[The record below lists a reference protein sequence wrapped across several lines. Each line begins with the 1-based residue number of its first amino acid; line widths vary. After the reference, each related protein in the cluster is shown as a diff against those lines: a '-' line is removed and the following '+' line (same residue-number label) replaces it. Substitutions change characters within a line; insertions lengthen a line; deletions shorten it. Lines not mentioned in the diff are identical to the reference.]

1 MFKNLPSLKAL
12 RSFEAAARHRSI
24 SKAAKELSLT
34 QGAVSYQVKRLESDV
49 GVKLFHRR
57 TRQIE
62 ITDAGFR
69 IYQII
74 HRQFRELDDEILR
87 IAPTGRASTLTVS
100 VSTYFVTRW
109 LSQRLGMFLNTN
121 PHITIRLQHSVND
134 PDFTVDEV
142 DLAIRWSDG
151 FWPNCENE
159 LLIGFP
165 MIVTCAPELL
175 SKGKSAVLLE
185 DVQNQT
191 LLRDQEGID
200 LWTEWLE
207 LAGLPKQNLNT
218 GPVIVDPNVRVQSA
232 VDGRGLIMGNEL
244 MRQELEEG
252 LLVEPFDIRLEGYG
266 YYLIFNESGFTRR
279 PVQVFVQWI
288 KDQAKTYADELGKSH
303 PDSGVRLG

>member
-24 SKAAKELSLT
+24 SKAAKELALT
-34 QGAVSYQVKRLESDV
+34 QGAVSYQVKRLESDI

-69 IYQII
+69 LYQII

-109 LSQRLGMFLNTN
+109 LSQRLGMFLNTY

-159 LLIGFP
+159 LLIGLP
-165 MIVTCAPELL
+165 MIVTCAPGLI
-175 SKGKSAVLLE
+175 SNGNSTTQLE

-200 LWTEWLE
+200 LWKEWLE
-207 LAGLPKQNLNT
+207 LAGLTTVNLNA

-232 VDGRGLIMGNEL
+232 VDGRGLVMGNEL

-266 YYLIFNESGFTRR
+266 YHLIFNESGLMRR

-288 KDQAKTYADELGKSH
+288 KEQAKTYADDLGISH
-303 PDSGVRLG
+303 PESGVRLS